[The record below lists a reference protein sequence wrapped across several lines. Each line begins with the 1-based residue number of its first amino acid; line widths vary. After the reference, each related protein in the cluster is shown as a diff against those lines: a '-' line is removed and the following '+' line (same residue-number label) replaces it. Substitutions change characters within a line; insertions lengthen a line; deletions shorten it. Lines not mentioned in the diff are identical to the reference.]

1 MVTLPGCSQP
11 SCSGS
16 QSVLARPY
24 SSESCLN
31 SMPASTRQ
39 AAMPNTRKKMAE
51 IQAIAPFMKP
61 TPSLAFFDA
70 LGAAVQSRESVTSS
84 RLHCPMQSTQRDG
97 WVSYSKQPILCSSCI
112 EEYTVSMTWGAVKGR
127 WI

>member
-51 IQAIAPFMKP
+51 IHAIAPFMKP
-61 TPSLAFFDA
+61 TPSLAFFEGFDA
-70 LGAAVQSRESVTSS
+70 ALQSTTSVTSS
-84 RLHCPMQSTQRDG
+84 VHYTMQITQ
-97 WVSYSKQPILCSSCI
+97 L
-112 EEYTVSMTWGAVKGR
+112 GR
-127 WI
+127 CLVQVRKVNYAAASL